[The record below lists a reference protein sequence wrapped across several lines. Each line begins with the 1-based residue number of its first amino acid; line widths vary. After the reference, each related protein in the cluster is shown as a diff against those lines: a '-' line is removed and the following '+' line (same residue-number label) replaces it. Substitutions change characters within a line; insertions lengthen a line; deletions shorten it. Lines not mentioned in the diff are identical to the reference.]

1 MRGAT
6 PSLLF
11 APDLAAP
18 GSTLALSREEAH
30 YVARVCRA
38 REGDFAEATDGRGT
52 VARLVLRSVAREVR
66 AEVVSVERRDRS
78 FRTWL
83 LCGAPERGR
92 ADWLVEKLAELG
104 VERFQPLECD
114 GSPWPTG
121 ATRLERW
128 RRIAIAALRQSRRA
142 HLLEIRPP
150 VPIEAALASIEATA
164 DRWLGDAAGQPGPT
178 PGPQQS
184 RHPLQVGAIG
194 PSSGFTESE
203 RKCFL
208 AAGFE
213 PIRLA
218 DARLRTETAAVGMAA
233 WWAAGNA

>member
-11 APDLAAP
+11 APDLGAP
-18 GSTLALSREEAH
+18 GTTLALSREEAH

-38 REGDFAEATDGRGT
+38 REGDFAEATDGRGA

-114 GSPWPTG
+114 GSPWPAG

-150 VPIEAALASIEATA
+150 VPVQAALASIDAPGE
-164 DRWLGDAAGQPGPT
+164 RWLGDPDGPPGPARR
-178 PGPQQS
+178 PG
-184 RHPLQVGAIG
+184 RTGHPLEVGAIG
-194 PSSGFTESE
+194 PSSGFTEAE

-213 PIRLA
+213 SIRLA

-233 WWAAGNA
+233 WWAARNA